1 MRKQTLLSIALAM
14 SAFAPGTGN
23 AQAAV
28 TLQITSITSEWS
40 NAPTADLTYVR
51 AGPDYRVNNV
61 RVTPFV
67 TKGVLNNNGATSTVS
82 LLTWCVDI
90 FQTIHSGSYGVTSL
104 SSFIGDATKAAYISA
119 LIGHEDLASVSKE
132 HDAAVQ
138 LALWELL
145 YEGDNTNPNFL
156 TGTFEASDISS
167 SILNAAKTYATNA
180 KTIWQPVS
188 GIEIQI
194 ASSGRYQ
201 DQLFFTALPCTPAV
215 PEPATWGMMI
225 LGFGAIGSAMR
236 YRWTKATIN
245 FAQTSPRRPLP

>member
-1 MRKQTLLSIALAM
+1 MRKQTLLGLVLATSPFAL
-14 SAFAPGTGN
+14 GTGN

-51 AGPDYRVNNV
+51 TGPDYQVNNV
-61 RVTPFV
+61 HVTPFV
-67 TKGVLNNNGATSTVS
+67 TKGVLNDNGVKSNVS

-104 SSFIGDATKAAYISA
+104 ASFIGDATKAGYISA
-119 LIGHEDLASVSKE
+119 LIGHEGLAAVSKE

-138 LALWELL
+138 LALWELF
-145 YEGDNTNPNFL
+145 YEGDNISPNFL

-188 GIEIQI
+188 GIDIQI
-194 ASSGRYQ
+194 ASSDSYQ
-201 DQLFFTALPCTPAV
+201 DQLFFTALPRTPAV

-236 YRWTKATIN
+236 YRRTKATVN
-245 FAQTSPRRPLP
+245 FA